1 MKRQRIRKT
10 IIFISFLLFPIT
22 IWYFSP
28 YLIIQAMSEHIL
40 NGSFQV
46 FISML
51 ILSVF
56 FGRSWCGYLCPAGGL
71 QECCTRINDKPAR
84 QGKRDRIKFVIWT
97 IWILAVITTY
107 ILGKNDVTVD
117 FFYMTD
123 HGISVTEIYNYF
135 IYYGVLLLFV
145 LPALISGR
153 RASCHYLCWMAPFM
167 IIGSTIGRALHIPQ
181 LHIES
186 RQENCASCKSCKSVC
201 PMGLDVAAMVK
212 TGKNAGCN
220 ECVECGA
227 CVDECPNKVL
237 TYKFRWK
244 GGK

>member
-40 NGSFQV
+40 NGNFQV

-123 HGISVTEIYNYF
+123 HGISVTEI
-135 IYYGVLLLFV
+135 
-145 LPALISGR
+145 
-153 RASCHYLCWMAPFM
+153 
-167 IIGSTIGRALHIPQ
+167 
-181 LHIES
+181 
-186 RQENCASCKSCKSVC
+186 
-201 PMGLDVAAMVK
+201 
-212 TGKNAGCN
+212 
-220 ECVECGA
+220 
-227 CVDECPNKVL
+227 
-237 TYKFRWK
+237 
-244 GGK
+244 